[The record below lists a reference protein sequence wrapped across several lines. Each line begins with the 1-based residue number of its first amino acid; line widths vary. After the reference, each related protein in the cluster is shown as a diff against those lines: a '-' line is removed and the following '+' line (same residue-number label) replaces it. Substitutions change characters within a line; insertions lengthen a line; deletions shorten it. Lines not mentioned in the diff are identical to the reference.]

1 MPVRSFGGDNASS
14 FPEFVKRP
22 RTFLGGSGAVLLLSL
37 GFQLTRPLVGGL
49 LLDEVAESA
58 AVLSMLSAMS
68 FEQMAWHIAV
78 TAGFDFL
85 YPWLTSY
92 CLQA

>member
-1 MPVRSFGGDNASS
+1 MLLRFA
-14 FPEFVKRP
+14 EFVKRP
-22 RTFLGGSGAVLLLSL
+22 RTFWLALGAVLLLSL
-37 GFQLTRPLVGGL
+37 GFQLTRPLIGGL
-49 LLDEVAESA
+49 LLDEVADSA